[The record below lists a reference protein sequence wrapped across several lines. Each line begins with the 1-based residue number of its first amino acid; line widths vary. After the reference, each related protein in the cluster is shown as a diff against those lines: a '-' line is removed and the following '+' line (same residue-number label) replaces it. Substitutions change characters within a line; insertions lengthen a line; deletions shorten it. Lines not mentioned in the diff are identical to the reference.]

1 MNDKGKQMEIWKKV
15 IDYQDIYE
23 ISNLGNLKNI
33 KTNKIITKTKNGS
46 GYLLVGLIKNSKIK
60 TFRFHRLLAI
70 HFILNPNNLPY
81 VNHKDSNKLNYNLNN
96 LEWVTHRENVS
107 HGALSKNKTSKYPGI
122 SWSKTIN
129 KWYAQIQINKKTI
142 NIGNFLSEDEAY
154 TAYKQY
160 LINNNITHKYV
171 RN

>member
-1 MNDKGKQMEIWKKV
+1 MEIWKDV
-15 IDYQDIYE
+15 IDYEGIYQ

-33 KTNKIITKTKNGS
+33 KTNKIISKTKNGS

-70 HFILNPNNLPY
+70 HFIPNPLNLLC
-81 VNHKDSNKLNYNLNN
+81 VNHIDSNKLNYSLNN

-107 HGALSKNKTSKYPGI
+107 HAALKKRKTSKYPGI

-160 LINNNITHKYV
+160 LINNNIINKYV
-171 RN
+171 RT